1 MKNKEK
7 YASKEKAKDINK
19 KKKKWIAPIVVMLLP
34 NYRSLSSLFCHII
47 LSSSLMP
54 SLLMCQ
60 GIHHSMLNSFNW
72 YSSYVHVSF
81 PYLVV
86 FLEKTFESLTSFGG
100 FLEDI
105 CIHSNFVIECH
116 DFSSR
121 VAKPLPTSPY
131 RRRDLLVIT
140 LKLMRETQEDYYF
153 VLFMFSSQLFFYI
166 VGPNSLLGY
175 QYFNL
180 EARLFL

>member
-1 MKNKEK
+1 
-7 YASKEKAKDINK
+7 
-19 KKKKWIAPIVVMLLP
+19 MLLP

-140 LKLMRETQEDYYF
+140 LKLMRDTRRL
-153 VLFMFSSQLFFYI
+153 LFCIIYVFKSI
-166 VGPNSLLGY
+166 V
-175 QYFNL
+175 
-180 EARLFL
+180 FLYCRS